1 MEANMVDMAWWQTF
15 FFLML
20 AVMLVLKLLT
30 GSTLPAEAVGIPL
43 LLFVGTLFIGSQSA
57 G

>member
-1 MEANMVDMAWWQTF
+1 MVDMAWWQTF